1 MTAEELAVLVRNLP
15 QAQALDLYRLEY
27 AIRSLYSEPRR
38 VLAIRIHLRLGM
50 MVRFF
55 GRNTGAF
62 HSGRIVAMNDHG
74 VTIDDPAFNLR
85 HTNVPYA
92 AIDLKTPAQP
102 EVEVIAS
109 PPPRPAAKDAT
120 RPDFKV
126 GDRVTFHDHDN
137 IPVTGTVS
145 RINKKTVTVAP
156 DNNDGHWRVSAALL
170 NHLVDI

>member
-1 MTAEELAVLVRNLP
+1 MTADELAVLVRNLP
-15 QAQALDLYRLEY
+15 QAESLDLYRLEY

-38 VLAIRIHLRLGM
+38 ALAIRIHLRLGM

-74 VTIDDPAFNLR
+74 VTIDDPALNLR
-85 HTNVPYA
+85 HTNIPYA

-109 PPPRPAAKDAT
+109 PPPRSGDKAPT

-126 GDRVTFHDHDN
+126 GDRVTFHDRNN
-137 IPVTGTVS
+137 IPVTGTVA
-145 RINKKTVTVAP
+145 RINKTTVTVAP
-156 DNNDGHWRVSAALL
+156 DNMDGHWRVSAALL

>member
-1 MTAEELAVLVRNLP
+1 LYLEDEARLGLIRCESKRAADGCTIGRVRRLLKWIIVTVGITALVRWF
-15 QAQALDLYRLEY
+15 
-27 AIRSLYSEPRR
+27 RR
-38 VLAIRIHLRLGM
+38 RGTEA
-50 MVRFF
+50 
-55 GRNTGAF
+55 
-62 HSGRIVAMNDHG
+62 
-74 VTIDDPAFNLR
+74 
-85 HTNVPYA
+85 
-92 AIDLKTPAQP
+92 
-102 EVEVIAS
+102 EVIAS

-126 GDRVTFHDHDN
+126 GDRVTFHDRDN

>member
-74 VTIDDPAFNLR
+74 VTIDDPALNLR
-85 HTNVPYA
+85 NTNVPYA

-102 EVEVIAS
+102 EVEVIAAQPS
-109 PPPRPAAKDAT
+109 RPAPKTPTCA
-120 RPDFKV
+120 DFKV
-126 GDRVTFHDHDN
+126 GDRVTFHDRDN

>member
-1 MTAEELAVLVRNLP
+1 MTAEELALLVRNLP
-15 QAQALDLYRLEY
+15 QAESLDLYRLEY
-27 AIRSLYSEPRR
+27 VIRSLYGESRR
-38 VLAIRIHLRLGM
+38 VLAIRLHLRLGM

-55 GRNTGAF
+55 DRDTGAF
-62 HSGRIVAMNDHG
+62 HSGRIVAMNDQG
-74 VTIDDPAFNLR
+74 MTIDDPAFNLR

-92 AIDLKTPAQP
+92 AIDLKTPAQTN
-102 EVEVIAS
+102 VEFIAS
-109 PPPRPAAKDAT
+109 PPPRSAAKAPT

-126 GDRVTFHDHDN
+126 GDRVTFYDRDN
-137 IPVTGTVS
+137 IPVTGTIS

>member
-1 MTAEELAVLVRNLP
+1 MTAEELAILVRNLP
-15 QAQALDLYRLEY
+15 QAESLDLYRLEY
-27 AIRSLYSEPRR
+27 AIRSLYCEPRR
-38 VLAIRIHLRLGM
+38 VLAIRLHLRLGM
-50 MVRFF
+50 PVRFF

-74 VTIDDPAFNLR
+74 VTIDDPALNLR
-85 HTNVPYA
+85 HNVPYA

-102 EVEVIAS
+102 EVEFIAS
-109 PPPRPAAKDAT
+109 PPPRSDAKAPT

-126 GDRVTFHDHDN
+126 GDRVTFHDRDN
-137 IPVTGTVS
+137 ILVTGTVS

-156 DNNDGHWRVSAALL
+156 DNNDGRWRVSAALL

>member
-1 MTAEELAVLVRNLP
+1 MTAEELAVLIRNLP
-15 QAQALDLYRLEY
+15 QAQSLDLYRLEY
-27 AIRSLYSEPRR
+27 VVRALYSEPKRA
-38 VLAIRIHLRLGM
+38 LPIRIHLRLGM
-50 MVRFF
+50 IVRFF
-55 GRNTGAF
+55 GRNTGTF

-74 VTIDDPAFNLR
+74 MTIDDPAFNLR

-102 EVEVIAS
+102 EVEVINS
-109 PPPRPAAKDAT
+109 PPPRPAATHQT

-126 GDRVTFHDHDN
+126 GDRVTFYDRNN

-145 RINKKTVTVAP
+145 RINKKTVTVVP
-156 DNNDGHWRVSAALL
+156 DNQDGQWRVSAALL

>member
-15 QAQALDLYRLEY
+15 QAESLDLYRLEY
-27 AIRSLYSEPRR
+27 VIRSLYSESRR

-50 MVRFF
+50 MVPFF
-55 GRNTGAF
+55 GRDTGAF

-74 VTIDDPAFNLR
+74 MTIDEPALNLR

-92 AIDLKTPAQP
+92 AIDLKTPALP

-109 PPPRPAAKDAT
+109 PPPQHGAKDST

-126 GDRVTFHDHDN
+126 GDRVTFHDRDN
-137 IPVTGTVS
+137 ILVTGTVS
-145 RINKKTVTVAP
+145 RLNKKTVTVAP

>member
-15 QAQALDLYRLEY
+15 QAESLDLYRLEY
-27 AIRSLYSEPRR
+27 AIRSLYCESRR

-62 HSGRIVAMNDHG
+62 HSGRIVAMNDQG
-74 VTIDDPAFNLR
+74 MTIDDPAFNLR

-102 EVEVIAS
+102 DAEYVAAPS
-109 PPPRPAAKDAT
+109 LRPAATAPT
-120 RPDFKV
+120 RPDFKI
-126 GDRVTFHDHDN
+126 GDRVTFHDRDN

>member
-1 MTAEELAVLVRNLP
+1 MTADELAVLVRNLP
-15 QAQALDLYRLEY
+15 QAESLDLYRLEY
-27 AIRSLYSEPRR
+27 VIRSLYSEPRR
-38 VLAIRIHLRLGM
+38 ALAIRIHLRLGM

-74 VTIDDPAFNLR
+74 MTIDDPALNLR

-92 AIDLKTPAQP
+92 AIDLKTPVQP
-102 EVEVIAS
+102 EVEFVAA
-109 PPPRPAAKDAT
+109 PPPQHRAKVST
-120 RPDFKV
+120 RPDFNV
-126 GDRVTFHDHDN
+126 GDRVTFYDRNN
-137 IPVTGTVS
+137 IPVIGTVS

-156 DNNDGHWRVSAALL
+156 DNKDGHWRVSAALL

>member
-15 QAQALDLYRLEY
+15 QAESLDLYRLEY
-27 AIRSLYSEPRR
+27 VIRSLYSESRR

-50 MVRFF
+50 MVRFL

-74 VTIDDPAFNLR
+74 MTIDDPAFNLR

-92 AIDLKTPAQP
+92 AIDLKTPAQTD
-102 EVEVIAS
+102 VEFIAS
-109 PPPRPAAKDAT
+109 PPPRPTAKAPT
-120 RPDFKV
+120 HLDFKI
-126 GDRVTFHDHDN
+126 GDRVTFHDRDN

>member
-15 QAQALDLYRLEY
+15 QAESLDLYRLEY
-27 AIRSLYSEPRR
+27 AIRALYSEPRR
-38 VLAIRIHLRLGM
+38 ALAIRIHLRLGM
-50 MVRFF
+50 MVQFF

-74 VTIDDPAFNLR
+74 VTIDDPALNLR

-92 AIDLKTPAQP
+92 AINLKTPAQP

-109 PPPRPAAKDAT
+109 PPPRSTAKVPT

-126 GDRVTFHDHDN
+126 GDRVTFHDRDN
-137 IPVTGTVS
+137 ILVTGTVS

-156 DNNDGHWRVSAALL
+156 DNNDGHWRVSVALL

>member
-15 QAQALDLYRLEY
+15 QAESLDLYRLEH
-27 AIRSLYSEPRR
+27 AIRSLYCEPRR

-55 GRNTGAF
+55 DRNTGAF

-74 VTIDDPAFNLR
+74 MTIDDPALNLR

-92 AIDLKTPAQP
+92 AIDLKTPQP

-109 PPPRPAAKDAT
+109 SPSRTAAKAAT
-120 RPDFKV
+120 RPGFKV
-126 GDRVTFHDHDN
+126 GDRVTFQDRNN

-145 RINKKTVTVAP
+145 RINQKTVTVAP

>member
-15 QAQALDLYRLEY
+15 QAESLDLYRLEY
-27 AIRSLYSEPRR
+27 VLRSLYSESRR

-74 VTIDDPAFNLR
+74 MTIDDPVLNLR

-102 EVEVIAS
+102 ELEVLDS
-109 PPPRPAAKDAT
+109 PPPRHAARAPT

-126 GDRVTFHDHDN
+126 GDRVTFYDRDN
-137 IPVTGTVS
+137 IPVTGTVT

>member
-15 QAQALDLYRLEY
+15 QAESLDLYRLEY
-27 AIRSLYSEPRR
+27 AIRSLYCESRR

-92 AIDLKTPAQP
+92 AIDLKTPAP
-102 EVEVIAS
+102 EVEFIAS
-109 PPPRPAAKDAT
+109 PPPRPAAKAPT
-120 RPDFKV
+120 CSDFKV
-126 GDRVTFHDHDN
+126 GDRVTFNDRNN

-145 RINKKTVTVAP
+145 RINRKTVTVAP
-156 DNNDGHWRVSAALL
+156 DNDDGQWRVSAALL
-170 NHLVDI
+170 NHLADI